1 MYAIFKINMYLF
13 MKFYSADRTKEDFAK
28 KLTQEYDNLIKRGGE
43 LLSKVPV
50 AKGNTQ
56 LMETLLNLALLRQ
69 SLTTEDIIMDG
80 IGEAI
85 QGYWVGTTLQNT
97 PVPPVPAPGSFQN
110 QSLNNSFV
118 TNIGEWTPGKTTPS
132 TSPLPF
138 INQLVQKIQMHLLT
152 VQGQHLTTSL
162 YPGFPQTPPAPGV
175 LPWAGYMIPPVP
187 FMFPFFERNE
197 DETTTTALD
206 GEEKVDGQTLKER
219 LDKKVKEIEE
229 AEEQLL
235 QEVQTFVEARPT
247 PKTVKTAEAL
257 RREIMKKMQD
267 LRCCDC

>member
-13 MKFYSADRTKEDFAK
+13 MKFPPADRDFMDFAK

-50 AKGNTQ
+50 AKGNTE
-56 LMETLLNLALLRQ
+56 LMEMLVYLALLRQ
-69 SLTTEDIIMDG
+69 SFSTEEVFLDG

-85 QGYWVGTTLQNT
+85 QGYWVGAILQNT

-110 QSLNNSFV
+110 QSLNSSFV
-118 TNIGEWTPGKTTPS
+118 TNIGEWTPDKLIPA

-138 INQLVQKIQMHLLT
+138 IDKLIQKIKLHLLT

-175 LPWAGYMIPPVP
+175 LPWVGYTIPSIP
-187 FMFPFFERNE
+187 FIFPFFERDE

-206 GEEKVDGQTLKER
+206 SEEKIDGQTLKER
-219 LDKKVKEIEE
+219 LDKKIKEIEK
-229 AEEQLL
+229 AEEELAR
-235 QEVQTFVEARPT
+235 EVQSIIEARPT
-247 PKTVKTAEAL
+247 PKTVKTAEQL

>member
-1 MYAIFKINMYLF
+1 MY
-13 MKFYSADRTKEDFAK
+13 S
-28 KLTQEYDNLIKRGGE
+28 QIKRGGE
-43 LLSKVPV
+43 ILSKVPV
-50 AKGNTQ
+50 AKGNTE
-56 LMETLLNLALLRQ
+56 LMEMLVYLALLRQ
-69 SLTTEDIIMDG
+69 SFSQEEVFLDG

-85 QGYWVGTTLQNT
+85 QGYWVGTILQNT

-110 QSLNNSFV
+110 QSLNSSFV
-118 TNIGEWTPGKTTPS
+118 TNIGEWTPDKLIPAS
-132 TSPLPF
+132 SPLPF
-138 INQLVQKIQMHLLT
+138 INKLIQKIKLHLLT

-175 LPWAGYMIPPVP
+175 LPWVGYTIPSVP
-187 FMFPFFERNE
+187 FIFPFFKRDDEE

-229 AEEQLL
+229 AEEQLAK
-235 QEVQTFVEARPT
+235 EVQTIVEARPT
-247 PKTVKTAEAL
+247 PKTVKTAEQL
-257 RREIMKKMQD
+257 RREIMEKMTE

>member
-13 MKFYSADRTKEDFAK
+13 MKFPSANRTPQDFAK

-50 AKGNTQ
+50 AKGNTE
-56 LMETLLNLALLRQ
+56 LMEVLVYLALLRQ
-69 SLTTEDIIMDG
+69 SFTPVDILMNG

-118 TNIGEWTPGKTTPS
+118 TNIGVWEPS
-132 TSPLPF
+132 TSIPANSPLPF

-162 YPGFPQTPPAPGV
+162 YPGYPQTPPAPGV
-175 LPWAGYMIPPVP
+175 LPWVGYMIPPIP

-206 GEEKVDGQTLKER
+206 GEEKTDGQTLKER

-247 PKTVKTAEAL
+247 PKTVKTAEQL
-257 RREIMKKMQD
+257 RREIMEKMD
-267 LRCCDC
+267 ELRCCDC

>member
-13 MKFYSADRTKEDFAK
+13 MKFPSANRTPQDFAK

-50 AKGNTQ
+50 SKGNTE
-56 LMETLLNLALLRQ
+56 LMETLVYLALLRQ
-69 SLTTEDIIMDG
+69 SLTPVDILMNG

-85 QGYWVGTTLQNT
+85 QGYWVGTTLQNA
-97 PVPPVPAPGSFQN
+97 PIPPIPAPGSFQN
-110 QSLNNSFV
+110 QSLNSSFV
-118 TNIGEWTPGKTTPS
+118 TNIGVWEPS
-132 TSPLPF
+132 TSIPSNSPLPF

-162 YPGFPQTPPAPGV
+162 YPGYPQTPPAPGV
-175 LPWAGYMIPPVP
+175 LPWVGYMIPPIP